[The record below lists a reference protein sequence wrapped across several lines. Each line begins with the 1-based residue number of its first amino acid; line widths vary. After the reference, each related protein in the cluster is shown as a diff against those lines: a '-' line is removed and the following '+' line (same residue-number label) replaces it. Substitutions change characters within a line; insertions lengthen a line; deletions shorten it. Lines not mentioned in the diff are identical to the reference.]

1 MGVVV
6 VVKVMKID
14 DDEDREDSSLGYWSQ
29 SITGKL
35 SAVWLNFSEKNQRLQ
50 SESVTGMIRVKSI
63 WDNISFILLP

>member
-35 SAVWLNFSEKNQRLQ
+35 STVWLNFSEKNQRLQ
-50 SESVTGMIRVKSI
+50 SESVTGN
-63 WDNISFILLP
+63 DQG

>member
-35 SAVWLNFSEKNQRLQ
+35 SAVWLNFSERNQRLQ